1 MVGVDRRQSL
11 GTGGGNDGH
20 DDAQRASR
28 HSYRAEPGARRTRQA
43 AFSDRIHAG
52 QQLAANLQQ
61 FAGDSSVVVLSIS
74 RGGAVVGSVIAE
86 ALGSDIPHLYYV
98 VRAIPCA
105 TIPRLSLGSVAGDGS
120 VRVDNALAKSM
131 GFDASDGGSMSWL
144 MQSIED
150 IDEELSSEQ
159 ARFHL
164 PAPTSEALQGKT
176 LIVVDDGI
184 EAGDIMREAIMH
196 LRHCYQA
203 SKIVVAVPVCLAD
216 LRKQLQRHVAC
227 VVDIVSPIF
236 VGSIAR
242 WYALGVV
249 ASEAEQRAL
258 SRMFAGVADSG
269 FDVE

>member
-1 MVGVDRRQSL
+1 MVSLDRRQSQDTGRDRNR
-11 GTGGGNDGH
+11 GTG
-20 DDAQRASR
+20 
-28 HSYRAEPGARRTRQA
+28 RQA
-43 AFSDRIHAG
+43 VFSDRIQAG
-52 QQLAANLQQ
+52 QQLAGNLQQ

-86 ALGSDIPHLYYV
+86 SLGPDIPHLYYV

-105 TIPRLSLGSVAGDGS
+105 TMPRLSLGSVAGDGS
-120 VRVDNALAKSM
+120 VRVDNALAKSV
-131 GFDASDGGSMSWL
+131 GVDTSSMSWL

-164 PAPTSEALQGKT
+164 PAPTSAALQDRT

-184 EAGDIMREAIMH
+184 EAGDMMREAIMH

-216 LRKQLQRHVAC
+216 LRRQLQRHVAC

-249 ASEAEQRAL
+249 ASEAEQRVL
-258 SRMFAGVADSG
+258 SCMFAGGASDSG